1 MRLLCIIPSISDC
14 NVFSVNVRGDQTVD
28 ELKDKIKEKT
38 TPKLVDYKA
47 NSLVLYRVIID
58 KTLNMEQCIEELKGL
73 SQNKGG
79 LGLDERKEL
88 SEYFGE
94 SLPEGFEYYIIVHIP
109 KGESIYY

>member
-1 MRLLCIIPSISDC
+1 
-14 NVFSVNVRGDQTVD
+14 
-28 ELKDKIKEKT
+28 
-38 TPKLVDYKA
+38 
-47 NSLVLYRVIID
+47 
-58 KTLNMEQCIEELKGL
+58 MEQCIEELKGL